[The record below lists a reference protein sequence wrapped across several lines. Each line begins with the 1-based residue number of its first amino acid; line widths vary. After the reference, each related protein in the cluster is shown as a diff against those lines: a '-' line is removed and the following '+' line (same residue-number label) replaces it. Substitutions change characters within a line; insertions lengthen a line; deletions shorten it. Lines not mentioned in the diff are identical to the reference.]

1 MTVYLGDHG
10 HVELK
15 RASANP
21 IGATVGVGDV
31 NPERRRFSFSQD
43 IQGQLISGDQVD
55 IVLVTKGNLDFIVGH
70 DHRDWRGYVFIDLM
84 GGIRLYDTFDAA
96 IGGEADQ
103 AIELKAPSAAQEIV
117 IQTRDS
123 SYRSLARI
131 KGFEF
136 TTERQAVDTTTLTDQ
151 FRKQYEAGL
160 ITGQGRLDCFWDHTN
175 SLCDPSMCS
184 GAELPRLLG
193 TALHSPGAGC

>member
-1 MTVYLGDHG
+1 MFQTLLVRSSGRHNLMKRHGALRNSLSLMTALFAGWHG
-10 HVELK
+10 HAELK

-123 SYRSLARI
+123 RLSL
-131 KGFEF
+131 FS
-136 TTERQAVDTTTLTDQ
+136 QDQ
-151 FRKQYEAGL
+151 RV
-160 ITGQGRLDCFWDHTN
+160 
-175 SLCDPSMCS
+175 
-184 GAELPRLLG
+184 
-193 TALHSPGAGC
+193 

>member
-1 MTVYLGDHG
+1 
-10 HVELK
+10 
-15 RASANP
+15 
-21 IGATVGVGDV
+21 
-31 NPERRRFSFSQD
+31 
-43 IQGQLISGDQVD
+43 
-55 IVLVTKGNLDFIVGH
+55 
-70 DHRDWRGYVFIDLM
+70 M

-184 GAELPRLLG
+184 GAELPVYLAQLCIRLVQ
-193 TALHSPGAGC
+193 GADFFGRFFITPLAVKTQSCEECRLVRS